1 MYFDDVAQIQDIAS
15 RTGAAVFVV
24 PDDVNVEI
32 PGAIM
37 LRPEEKTTITIEQVR
52 ELQGRLGLKQNQD
65 LFVIIRPAE
74 KMQVEA
80 ANAFLKTLEEPQGK
94 VHFVL
99 ITSKPSALLATVLSR
114 CAMYFLNVRDD
125 GRIHADEKVK
135 LLAKRLM
142 VVKPGELVGL
152 AEEITKK
159 KEGKREYAL
168 LVVGTAVE
176 MLYKSYFLTGK
187 EVFLKKLPNFL
198 RLYENLERNGHIKLH
213 LVADLV

>member
-1 MYFDDVAQIQDIAS
+1 MHFDDVAQIQDIAS

-24 PDDVNVEI
+24 PDDVKVEI
-32 PGAIM
+32 SGAIV
-37 LRPEEKTTITIEQVR
+37 LKPEEKTTITIEQIR
-52 ELQGRLGLKQNQD
+52 DLQGRLRLKQNQD
-65 LFVIIRPAE
+65 LFVMIRPAE

-114 CAMYFLNVRDD
+114 CAMYFLNVLDD
-125 GRIHADEKVK
+125 GQIHADEKVK
-135 LLAKRLM
+135 LLAKRL
-142 VVKPGELVGL
+142 VVAKSGELVVL
-152 AEEITKK
+152 AEEIVKK

-168 LVVGTAVE
+168 LVVGAAVE

-187 EVFLKKLPNFL
+187 EVFLKKLPKLL

>member
-1 MYFDDVAQIQDIAS
+1 MYFDDVTQIQDIAS

-24 PDDVNVEI
+24 PDDVKVEI
-32 PGAIM
+32 PGAIV
-37 LRPEEKTTITIEQVR
+37 LKPEEKTTITIEQIR
-52 ELQGRLGLKQNQD
+52 ELQGRLGLKQSQD
-65 LFVIIRPAE
+65 LFVVIRPAE

-114 CAMYFLNVRDD
+114 CVIYFLKVYDD
-125 GRIHADEKVK
+125 GQIHMNEKVK
-135 LLAKRLM
+135 SIAKRLI
-142 VVKPGELVGL
+142 VAKPAELVGL
-152 AEEITKK
+152 AEEIAKK
-159 KEGKREYAL
+159 KDGKREYAL
-168 LVVGTAVE
+168 LVVGTALE

-187 EVFLKKLPNFL
+187 EVFLKKLPRFL

-213 LVADLV
+213 LVADLI